1 MTIMRAAVLR
11 NRQFSVEER
20 PLPIPGP
27 GQVLVRTRAC
37 GICGSDLH
45 LFRHGAE
52 IAKLVT
58 QIGVP
63 PEDMQAGLILGH
75 EFVAE
80 IAAFG
85 PDTDRRLAVG
95 QRVLSIPFLMEGGT
109 LVPIGVTTRTG
120 GAYAEYLLLSERF
133 LIPVPDGLP
142 DEAAA
147 LTEPFAI
154 GVHAVAKAVL
164 KTGEVAAVIGCGP
177 VGLAVIAALRAC
189 GVTTIVAGDLSLK
202 RRDLARTMGA
212 TEIVNPRDAVGIVA
226 TLKALARSSPAVI
239 FECSGAPGM
248 LERIIRDAPEA
259 ARVIIAGI
267 CYGQDCI
274 TPMFAIL
281 KEISLQF
288 VAYYKESEFSE
299 ALAWLASGH
308 IAWQPLVTGSVG
320 LAGVMSAFHALE
332 EPERHA
338 KIIIDPRR

>member
-1 MTIMRAAVLR
+1 M
-11 NRQFSVEER
+11 
-20 PLPIPGP
+20 PIPGS

-45 LFRHGAE
+45 LFKHGAE
-52 IAKLVT
+52 IATLVA
-58 QIGVP
+58 QIGIP
-63 PEDMQAGLILGH
+63 AEDTQAGLVLGH

-85 PDTDRRLAVG
+85 PDTHRRLPLG
-95 QRVLSIPFLMEGGT
+95 QRVLSIPFLMQDGA
-109 LVPIGVTTRTG
+109 LVPIGVTSRTG
-120 GAYAEYLLLSERF
+120 GAYAEYFLLSECF
-133 LIPVPDGLP
+133 LIPVPNELP

-154 GVHAVAKAVL
+154 GVHAVTKAML
-164 KTGEVAAVIGCGP
+164 ETGDAAAVVGCGP
-177 VGLAVIAALRAC
+177 VGLAVIAALRER

-202 RRDLARTMGA
+202 RRGLARAMGA
-212 TEIVNPRDAVGIVA
+212 TEVVDPSGGLNVVA
-226 TLKALARSSPAVI
+226 RLKALVPSAPAVI

-248 LERIIRDAPEA
+248 MERIICDAPQA
-259 ARVIIAGI
+259 ARVIVVGI
-267 CYGQDCI
+267 CPGQERI

-281 KEISLQF
+281 KELSLQF
-288 VAYYKESEFSE
+288 VAYYQESEFAE
-299 ALAWLASGH
+299 ALAWLASGR

-338 KIIIDPRR
+338 KIMIDPRR